1 MDRRRSAALVAVAGI
16 ALLAGCGFIT
26 GSESLA
32 FSASPATPSDDAVS
46 ETGYEEQTVEEQVVT
61 RNFTVA
67 DQTRSVEVTNQL
79 AQYERQVDLGPLGS
93 QRAAVFVTFASPEVS
108 VAGQTFN
115 PIADMSEREI
125 LMQFESQYESIEVG
139 EEVDRQNVSTLGQST
154 ELRQFDGTATLA
166 GSEVDVYI
174 HATKF
179 QHEGDYV
186 VAVGIY
192 PQLLD
197 GEAENIVTLT
207 ESLEHS
213 GGES

>member
-1 MDRRRSAALVAVAGI
+1 MDRQHASVVAVGC
-16 ALLAGCGFIT
+16 LTVLAGCGFIT
-26 GSESLA
+26 GSEALA
-32 FSASPATPSDDAVS
+32 FSASPAIPTDDALS
-46 ETGYEEQTVEEQVVT
+46 ETGYEQETVERQMVT

-67 DQTRSVEVTNQL
+67 DQTRQVEVTNQL

-93 QRAAVFVTFASPEVS
+93 QRGAVFVTFASPEVS

-125 LMQFESQYESIEVG
+125 LGQFESQYEDISVGDEVG
-139 EEVDRQNVSTLGQST
+139 SQNVSTLGQST
-154 ELRQFDGTATLA
+154 ELRQFEGTATLA

-174 HATKF
+174 HVTKF
-179 QHEGDYV
+179 QHEGDYI

-192 PQLLD
+192 PQRLD
-197 GEAENIVTLT
+197 GESENVVTMV

-213 GGES
+213 GGE